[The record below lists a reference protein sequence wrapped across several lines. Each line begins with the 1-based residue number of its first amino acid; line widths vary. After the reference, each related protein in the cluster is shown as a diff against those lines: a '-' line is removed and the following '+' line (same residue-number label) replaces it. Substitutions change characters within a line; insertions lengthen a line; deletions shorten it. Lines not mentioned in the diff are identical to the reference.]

1 MHKFYLTNNLGGG
14 GTNVSRFVDYKQL
27 FDLPN
32 IGLLL
37 NYYYLSCKAKIK
49 FDTKLLQKI
58 TSYDHIGT
66 FLNDAKVEFSKSRF
80 VSDEFNQ
87 NLLPTNINGYMLDN
101 GCGNILRD
109 LLQANNYTTDSIHDL
124 VEPFHDFAEQLHFD
138 FAIALDCAM
147 KYTYKDKENQDKQL
161 TKLWKE
167 LASDK
172 DKNLALINT
181 TLEIAAN
188 KQYTHGIYAPIHG
201 FNYDSFADYLES
213 ILKAENKNYH
223 KFDGFALGGIADAR
237 QLKNEIWGVPNKI
250 NKDIKSAYIVSRL
263 CNQVRKVTQRP
274 LHVLGA
280 GTIYTLPF
288 IINAGASSSDCHSAW
303 RRSSDGGY
311 DKAKILVPLL
321 NDNLE
326 FINDHDAL
334 QFVHIKNLKDEYQFD
349 FGLSIPELKK
359 LFQSENKEDFY
370 FAEIITFYAAIKQ
383 YNLLIRYCQEKA
395 DYIQCLSQSP
405 DKVLNADYQ
414 KLAETLKL

>member
-37 NYYYLSCKAKIK
+37 NYYYLSCKAKTK
-49 FDTKLLQKI
+49 FDTKLLRQI
-58 TSYDHIGT
+58 TSHTHIGE
-66 FLNDAKVEFSKSRF
+66 FLNDAKVEFSKKRS
-80 VSDEFNQ
+80 VSVEFKQ
-87 NLLPTNINGYMLDN
+87 TLLPTKINGYMLDN

-109 LLQANNYTTDSIHDL
+109 LLQSNNYTTDSIHDL

-138 FAIALDCAM
+138 FVIALDCAM

-181 TLEIAAN
+181 TLEIVAK

-201 FNYDSFADYLES
+201 FNYDSFEDYLES
-213 ILKAENKNYH
+213 IFKTEAENNH

-237 QLKNEIWGVPNKI
+237 NLKNKIWDVPGKI
-250 NKDIKSAYIVSRL
+250 NKDTKSAYIVSRL
-263 CNQVRKVTQRP
+263 CKQVRKVTQRP

-303 RRSSDGGY
+303 RRSSSGHN
-311 DKAKILVPLL
+311 AKILIPLL

-326 FINDHDAL
+326 FINDHNAL
-334 QFVHIKNLKDEYQFD
+334 QFVHIRDLKDEYQFN
-349 FGLSIPELKK
+349 FGYPISDLKRLFLSP
-359 LFQSENKEDFY
+359 NKEDLY

-395 DYIQCLSQSP
+395 DYIKCLSQSP
-405 DKVLNADYQ
+405 DKRLNADYLQ
-414 KLAETLKL
+414 LAEILKL